1 MKISILADSFSVL
14 KYEKL
19 PQNLAGTH
27 FTAVTDDEVSVL
39 CKSDLAPENYI
50 NKEDGFRGLKIEGTL
65 DFSLIGIISRITPIL
80 ADNDI
85 SVFVVS
91 TFNTDYIFLKEENL
105 TVSCQL
111 LFDSGYDII

>member
-1 MKISILADSFSVL
+1 MKISILKDCFSVL
-14 KYEKL
+14 QYEKL
-19 PQNLAGTH
+19 PQNLAGTY
-27 FTAVTDDEVSVL
+27 FSAVTDDEASVL

-65 DFSLIGIISRITPIL
+65 DFSLIGVISRITSIL

-91 TFNTDYIFLKEENL
+91 TFNTDYIFVKEENL